1 MPQIGW
7 LELLIIV
14 VVAILVIGPKDFPIV
29 LRKLGKWSSTIKK
42 YFSDVQSNINEITN
56 LDLVENIIKILESHY
71 NLSPRIKFVG
81 DRKGHDA
88 RYAINMKKTNSF
100 IGELPRKT
108 FQENLEKTIAW
119 YVKNSDW
126 WDR

>member
-1 MPQIGW
+1 MNNIDIPIYGNGLNIRDWIYVDDHTQAIIELHKKDIVADRFNIG
-7 LELLIIV
+7 
-14 VVAILVIGPKDFPIV
+14 GD
-29 LRKLGKWSSTIKK
+29 
-42 YFSDVQSNINEITN
+42 NEITN
-56 LDLVENIIKILESHY
+56 LDLVENIIKILQSHY
-71 NLSPRIKFVG
+71 NLNPRIKFVG

>member
-1 MPQIGW
+1 M
-7 LELLIIV
+7 
-14 VVAILVIGPKDFPIV
+14 
-29 LRKLGKWSSTIKK
+29 
-42 YFSDVQSNINEITN
+42 N
-56 LDLVENIIKILESHY
+56 
-71 NLSPRIKFVG
+71 PRIKFVG

-88 RYAINMKKTNSF
+88 RYAIKMKKTNSF

-126 WDR
+126 WDQ